1 MNVPPARSP
10 ASAFEVVVT
19 AMLIGCLAGAAAGAA
34 VGALTRRSEPAEVGL
49 LAAVAL
55 LAGCV
60 AGGVA
65 GTAWCVAR
73 RWRRVAREP
82 PVVPPG
88 PPPVATLPPPDDRR
102 PGWRDDPAGAGRRLW
117 DGEHWTQHVWADRR
131 DST

>member
-1 MNVPPARSP
+1 MTVPPARSP
-10 ASAFEVVVT
+10 ASSFEVVVT
-19 AMLIGCLAGAAAGAA
+19 AMLIGCLAGAGAGAA

-60 AGGVA
+60 AGGLV

-73 RWRRVAREP
+73 RRRRVASEL
-82 PVVPPG
+82 PVAPAAPG
-88 PPPVATLPPPDDRR
+88 VATLPPPDDRR

-131 DST
+131 RST